1 MEFGRPVQ
9 NLIVQTEPVT
19 RCYGVV
25 PFRCVVG
32 SGQQAI
38 SDGNAGFAADA
49 SVFNG
54 SFKQDCGVSKLHMLC
69 CAFEANKTQSFLQAS
84 DLILREHRILDGNCE
99 SLLDVEQCFGLGFG
113 GHSRVL
119 F

>member
-1 MEFGRPVQ
+1 MFGGVGWGGTACKIMVLHDTQTIGQVHRRCMNPLEQRVCHFKAGIVTSVEFGRPVQ

-54 SFKQDCGVSKLHMLC
+54 SFKQD
-69 CAFEANKTQSFLQAS
+69 F
-84 DLILREHRILDGNCE
+84 
-99 SLLDVEQCFGLGFG
+99 
-113 GHSRVL
+113 
-119 F
+119 